1 MVHGRMVLFPMQHI
15 FFSLAPKILILKNKT
30 ISPTD
35 HLTFNLEKHAKN
47 ILLVIL
53 SENMPG

>member
-1 MVHGRMVLFPMQHI
+1 MVLFPMQHI

-30 ISPTD
+30 ISLTD